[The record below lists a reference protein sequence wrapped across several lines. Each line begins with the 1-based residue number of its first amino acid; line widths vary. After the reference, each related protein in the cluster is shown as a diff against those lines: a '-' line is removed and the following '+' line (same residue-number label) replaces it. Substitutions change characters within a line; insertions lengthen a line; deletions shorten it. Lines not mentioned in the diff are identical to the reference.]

1 MKNVKFLLSPMSFGL
16 GYTPGE
22 TGLIDAE
29 LAEKLISKGICELL
43 ESEVETAEAK
53 PKNKVEKAVK

>member
-1 MKNVKFLLSPMSFGL
+1 MTYGL
-16 GYTPGE
+16 GYAPGE

-43 ESEVETAEAK
+43 ESEIETAEK
-53 PKNKVEKAVK
+53 PKAKTEKAAK